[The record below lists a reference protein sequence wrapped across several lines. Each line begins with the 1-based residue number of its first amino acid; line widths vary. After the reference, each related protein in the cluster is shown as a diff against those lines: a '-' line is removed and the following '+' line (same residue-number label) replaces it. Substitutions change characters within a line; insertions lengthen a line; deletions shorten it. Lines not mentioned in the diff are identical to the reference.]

1 DLGFRQGFVY
11 RLSPPLGFAFRH
23 YAKKTSPNTYSPQTK
38 KVLKSL
44 SILSAGFG
52 TIFTIYLGR
61 PFTSDRED
69 QYKDLSAFKAWY
81 MRLQARINDIA
92 HFFTEP
98 LSDKLLP
105 DRDTIPNLPP
115 LTLVIN
121 LDQTLIY
128 SSWDRKH
135 GWRTAKRPGVDYF
148 LYEAS
153 QLFEVVIFTSQPSY
167 LDPLGMVPFRLFR
180 ESTRYVDGKVIKDI
194 SKLNRDISKIIV
206 MDSNP
211 DAYSLQPENVIAVPP
226 WKGDPNDTYLVD
238 IIPFLEGIGLLLSDV
253 QDIRPVVE
261 EFKGKNVPE
270 FYLEWE
276 EQWKKKHQMEWEKAK
291 PKKEGL
297 ARFVSLI
304 GGSQVQEQI
313 MPQYQQALLH
323 RQMVHNELIEHYK
336 SVKDRGPELQRAI
349 DDYEKKFQES
359 MKMEL
364 ELIKMI

>member
-1 DLGFRQGFVY
+1 M
-11 RLSPPLGFAFRH
+11 PLKH
-23 YAKKTSPNTYSPQTK
+23 
-38 KVLKSL
+38 
-44 SILSAGFG
+44 
-52 TIFTIYLGR
+52 
-61 PFTSDRED
+61 
-69 QYKDLSAFKAWY
+69 
-81 MRLQARINDIA
+81 
-92 HFFTEP
+92 EP
-98 LSDKLLP
+98 LTDKLLP
-105 DRDTIPNLPP
+105 DKDTIPNLPP

-148 LYEAS
+148 LYAAS
-153 QLFEVVIFTSQPSY
+153 NLFEVVIFTSQPSY
-167 LDPLGMVPFRLFR
+167 VAEQILAKLDPLGMVPFRLFR

-211 DAYSLQPENVIAVPP
+211 DAYSLQPENVISVPP
-226 WKGDPNDTYLVD
+226 WTGDPNDSFLVD
-238 IIPFLEGIGLLLSDV
+238 TIPFLEGIALLLSEV
-253 QDIRPVVE
+253 QDIRPVIK
-261 EFKGKNVPE
+261 EFRGKNVPE

-276 EQWKKKHQMEWEKAK
+276 EQWKKKHQQEWEKAK
-291 PKKEGL
+291 PRKEGL
-297 ARFVSLI
+297 ARFLSLI
-304 GGSQVQEQI
+304 GGNQVQEQI

-359 MKMEL
+359 MKNQKITHWQL
-364 ELIKMI
+364 LTQGPPQIPFPQPDQPPQSQ